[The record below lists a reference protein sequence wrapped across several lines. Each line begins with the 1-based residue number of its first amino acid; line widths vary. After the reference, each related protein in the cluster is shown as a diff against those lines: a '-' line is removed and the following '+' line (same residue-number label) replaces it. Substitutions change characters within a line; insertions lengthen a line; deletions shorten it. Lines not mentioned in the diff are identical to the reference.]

1 MVTGSAAKR
10 PAAAPRHPPNRSRDW
25 LVSIRHS
32 PVNHGLAKELLYNE
46 NMFRYVPL
54 MWKNALRNRR
64 RSALTIVSMAFSLC
78 LLGVLFALYRGL
90 FLAPV
95 SPGQELR
102 LVTHHKISITQAMP
116 LSYEERIRRVPGVRD
131 ASVWQWF
138 GGTYKDERNT
148 NNFFAR
154 FAIQP
159 EHFFNVFQEIQLP
172 EDQKQAFLHQRT
184 GAIASAD
191 LVQSLGW
198 KLGEKIFLTG
208 DIFPVNPELT
218 LVGIFTDP
226 DATQT
231 LFFSQDYL
239 SEMLKASGTQ
249 ADLVGAFEVQADDAA
264 AAKQIGPEIDAL
276 FANSTAPT
284 KTETEQAFTLQF
296 ISFLGNVKVF
306 LMSVCAAVT
315 FTILLVSANTVA
327 MSVRERVRET
337 GILKTLGYTPRSILL
352 MILGEAGVIS
362 LIGGVA
368 GLLLASG
375 LTSMVAK
382 AGGFLSFF
390 NTLSLTPD
398 VAALCLGIAVFIGVG
413 SSLFPAWN
421 ASRISILEALRNTG

>member
-1 MVTGSAAKR
+1 
-10 PAAAPRHPPNRSRDW
+10 
-25 LVSIRHS
+25 
-32 PVNHGLAKELLYNE
+32 
-46 NMFRYVPL
+46 MFRYVPL

-90 FLAPV
+90 FLAPPT
-95 SPGQELR
+95 PGQELR
-102 LVTHHKISITQAMP
+102 LVTHHKVSITQSMP
-116 LSYEERIRRVPGVRD
+116 LSYEDKIRRVEGVRD

-138 GGTYKDERNT
+138 GGTYKDARDSK
-148 NNFFAR
+148 NFFAR
-154 FAIQP
+154 FSVEP
-159 EHFFNVFQEIQLP
+159 DHFFNVFQEIQIP
-172 EDQKQAFLHQRT
+172 EDQKQAFVHQRT
-184 GAIASAD
+184 GTIASSD
-191 LVQSLGW
+191 LAETFGW
-198 KLGEKIFLTG
+198 KLGEKIFITG

-218 LVGIFTDP
+218 LVGIFHDP

-231 LFFSQDYL
+231 MFFNQEYL
-239 SEMLKASGTQ
+239 REMLGTASGRQ
-249 ADLVGAFEVQADDAA
+249 DQIGAFEVQAESAA
-264 AAKQIGPEIDAL
+264 AAARVATEIDQM

-284 KTETEQAFTLQF
+284 KTESEQAFTLQF

-337 GILKTLGYTPRSILL
+337 GILKTLGFTPQSILW

-362 LIGGVA
+362 LLGGII

-375 LTSMVAK
+375 LTTMVAK

-390 NTLSLTPD
+390 NTLAVTPD
-398 VAALCLGIAVFIGVG
+398 VAALCLGIALFIGVA
-413 SSLFPAWN
+413 SSVVPAWN
-421 ASRISILEALRNTG
+421 ASRTSILDALRNAG